1 VLEREYV
8 GVINDTDFT
17 CSGSFSAG
25 ADGSRNHVMWRIHC
39 FMQFLTDSKSSACSF
54 IHKNISCLNIR
65 IITGLWSGPA
75 VVILRCSQVSRCF
88 YSHSGLVQKNMVNP
102 Q

>member
-54 IHKNISCLNIR
+54 IHKNILLEHKDHYRVMERSSSC
-65 IITGLWSGPA
+65 
-75 VVILRCSQVSRCF
+75 
-88 YSHSGLVQKNMVNP
+88 HS
-102 Q
+102 